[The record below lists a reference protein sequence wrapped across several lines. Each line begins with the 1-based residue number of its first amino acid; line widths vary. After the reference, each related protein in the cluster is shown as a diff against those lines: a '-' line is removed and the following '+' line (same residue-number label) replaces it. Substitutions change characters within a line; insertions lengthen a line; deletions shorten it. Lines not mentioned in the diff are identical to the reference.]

1 MSSEEKISTDANN
14 SSSSKEKK
22 DDENSKMNARGEPE
36 EDPGEDQ
43 LVIDEPEEKSDGES
57 DEKEFEPTIGIV
69 HHMFSRILNLKN
81 YEKKIIKYSLFQNRQ
96 KNGDVSVYLNKSQFA
111 VLY

>member
-22 DDENSKMNARGEPE
+22 DDENNKMNARGEPE
-36 EDPGEDQ
+36 EDRGEDQ

-57 DEKEFEPTIGIV
+57 DEKEFEPTIDMMMNDFDDEQTMEEEEANSGMESYLGLWDI
-69 HHMFSRILNLKN
+69 FILH
-81 YEKKIIKYSLFQNRQ
+81 
-96 KNGDVSVYLNKSQFA
+96 
-111 VLY
+111 

>member
-22 DDENSKMNARGEPE
+22 DDENNKMIARGEPE
-36 EDPGEDQ
+36 EDRGEDQ

-57 DEKEFEPTIGIV
+57 DEKEFEPTIDMMMNDFDDEQTMEEEEANSGT
-69 HHMFSRILNLKN
+69 HHL
-81 YEKKIIKYSLFQNRQ
+81 EPKISL
-96 KNGDVSVYLNKSQFA
+96 LKSQILKPPF
-111 VLY
+111 LS